1 MKRPVFFI
9 SFFLFLVVSANAQ
22 VSSSVKEQAKKRQS
36 PKNEQRQID
45 DQMASQYFMNQ
56 EYGKAKEIY
65 AKLYKDYQQINY
77 FNQYVECLIRL
88 KEFDEAEKKL
98 KSFTKDNPN
107 CFVRRSFRT
116 AGQHCSHVKFLTSTR
131 VVFFR

>member
-1 MKRPVFFI
+1 MKKHALFI
-9 SFFLFLVVSANAQ
+9 SFLFALVFSANAQ
-22 VSSSVKEQAKKRQS
+22 VASSAKESAKKRQS

-45 DQMASQYFMNQ
+45 DQMASQFFMNQ
-56 EYGKAKEIY
+56 EYDKAKEIY

-88 KEFDEAEKKL
+88 KDLDEAEKKL

-107 CFVRRSFRT
+107 
-116 AGQHCSHVKFLTSTR
+116 QVKSKNALPSAKTL
-131 VVFFR
+131 